1 MPLQP
6 GAKREGVDVKKEE
19 KFAALLDT
27 FGAVV
32 FFAVAFLCYL
42 SLSVAWGA
50 GMP

>member
-1 MPLQP
+1 M
-6 GAKREGVDVKKEE
+6 KRDDKL
-19 KFAALLDT
+19 AALLDT
-27 FGAVV
+27 IGAVV

>member
-1 MPLQP
+1 M
-6 GAKREGVDVKKEE
+6 KKEE
-19 KFAALLDT
+19 KLAAILDAV
-27 FGAVV
+27 GAVV